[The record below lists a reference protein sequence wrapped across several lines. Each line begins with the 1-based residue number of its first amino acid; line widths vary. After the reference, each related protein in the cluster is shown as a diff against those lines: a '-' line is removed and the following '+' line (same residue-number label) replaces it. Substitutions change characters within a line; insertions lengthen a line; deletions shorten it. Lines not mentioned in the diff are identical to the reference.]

1 MAFPRILIAALRG
14 GSGKTIASVG
24 LIASWRKRGMAIA
37 PFKKGPDF
45 IDAGWLAL
53 AAGRPCHNLDTFLMP
68 ADRILL
74 SFSHRTLAADLAV
87 IEGNRGLYDGI
98 DVEGTTST
106 SELAKLLKAP
116 VVLIVDCT
124 KSTRTVAAMVLG
136 CVQFDREVNIAG
148 IILNRVAGARHESIL
163 RKTVEHYCAL
173 PVLGAIPKIEKDA
186 FPERHMGLVP
196 TPEHAWA
203 DLSIEKAAEMAQQYL
218 YLDRLLAIAREAPP
232 LTDLPPT
239 LTLPLQGGGKNE
251 LTRPPGA
258 GGKNDVSLRYYSPSP
273 KNAPP
278 PRIGVIRD
286 AAFQFYYPENLEALD
301 AAGAEIVTVSALAD
315 PGLPSLDGLYIGG
328 GFPETH
334 ASALAENKSFR
345 QDVRRL
351 AKEGLPIY
359 AECGGLMYLGESLV
373 LDGLTYPMVGLF
385 PVVFGFSKRPQG
397 HGYTIFDV
405 EKSNP
410 YFERGI
416 QVRGHEFHY
425 SNVLSWRGK
434 PDDLCFRMTRG
445 IGFAGKRDGLCYK
458 NTLATYS
465 HIHALGTPTWAEAMV
480 EAGAQYR
487 KNRLKAKGI
496 GLIPLLV
503 EPGRI

>member
-1 MAFPRILIAALRG
+1 MVFPRIVIAALSG
-14 GSGKTIASVG
+14 GSGKTIVSVG

-45 IDAGWLAL
+45 IDAEWLAL
-53 AAGRPCHNLDTFLMP
+53 AAGRPCYNLDTFLIP
-68 ADRILL
+68 ANQVFHSFTSRTAGTDL
-74 SFSHRTLAADLAV
+74 SV
-87 IEGNRGLYDGI
+87 IEGNRGLYDGL
-98 DVEGTTST
+98 DVEGSTST

-136 CVQFDREVNIAG
+136 CLRFDPDVDICG
-148 IILNRVAGARHESIL
+148 VILNRVAGARHESIL
-163 RKTVEHYCAL
+163 RKTVEQYCSL
-173 PVLGAIPKIEKDA
+173 PVLGAIPKIKGEP

-203 DLSIEKAAEMAQQYL
+203 DESIQKAAGMAERYL
-218 YLDRLLAIAREAPP
+218 NLDGLLAIAREAPP
-232 LTDLPPT
+232 LTAKTDKIPPT
-239 LTLPLQGGGKNE
+239 PPLTPEPQ
-251 LTRPPGA
+251 
-258 GGKNDVSLRYYSPSP
+258 
-273 KNAPP
+273 

-286 AAFQFYYPENLEALD
+286 AAFQFYYPENLEALE

-334 ASALAENKSFR
+334 ARTLAENKGFR

-351 AKEGLPIY
+351 VEKGLPIY

-373 LDGLTYPMVGLF
+373 LDGKTYPMVGLF
-385 PVVFGFSKRPQG
+385 PVVFGFSKQPQG
-397 HGYTIFDV
+397 HGYTIFEV
-405 EKSNP
+405 TRPNP
-410 YFERGI
+410 YFKPGI

-425 SNVLSWRGK
+425 SNVLSWRGRSG
-434 PDDLCFRMTRG
+434 DLAFRMIRG
-445 IGFAGKRDGLCYK
+445 TGFDGKGDGLCYK

-465 HIHALGTPTWAEAMV
+465 HVHALGTPSWAKAMV
-480 EAGAQYR
+480 EASALYR
-487 KNRLKAKGI
+487 HPLPKKI
-496 GLIPLLV
+496 G
-503 EPGRI
+503 